1 MQRSDTTQ
9 FKLVFI
15 RQKAHSCLI
24 TGSESAANLD
34 QPMCSLASASWLS
47 SSTVHLGALG
57 LGEKCAAY
65 VIRHKLHIREQPFR
79 DRVLLVLSDYRS
91 ATGQALRSQG
101 WCLPIVDTLELEKLI
116 SDLVMSFYTSSM
128 DLGEDTQVLCSAT
141 EGRLNISNCVV
152 LGVAFPR
159 PSTWPKGLRCRV
171 TEITL
176 GWLLHSL
183 RSPQLGYHSQWKG
196 LRLNRHPGTGGTS
209 DISKLFPLWRDTCL
223 SVWGNTRL

>member
-1 MQRSDTTQ
+1 MCQRPEQPQQSHMQRSDTTQ

-24 TGSESAANLD
+24 TGSERAANLD

-47 SSTVHLGALG
+47 SNTVHLGALG

-79 DRVLLVLSDYRS
+79 DCVLLMLADYRS

-116 SDLVMSFYTSSM
+116 SDSAMSSYTSSM
-128 DLGEDTQVLCSAT
+128 DLWEDTEALCNRMPLEYFKLCCT
-141 EGRLNISNCVV
+141 GC
-152 LGVAFPR
+152 GFPQ
-159 PSTWPKGLRCRV
+159 TIHVGQGIEV
-171 TEITL
+171 
-176 GWLLHSL
+176 
-183 RSPQLGYHSQWKG
+183 
-196 LRLNRHPGTGGTS
+196 
-209 DISKLFPLWRDTCL
+209 
-223 SVWGNTRL
+223 